1 MHFTYRFAVMKREL
15 FTACDVDRETLEGV
29 YTGQANGLIKS
40 FTYTNYSYALMQCQ
54 SHIGV
59 IVPHNV
65 VNPC

>member
-1 MHFTYRFAVMKREL
+1 MVLVCILHTFCCYEASY
-15 FTACDVDRETLEGV
+15 CDVDRETLEGV